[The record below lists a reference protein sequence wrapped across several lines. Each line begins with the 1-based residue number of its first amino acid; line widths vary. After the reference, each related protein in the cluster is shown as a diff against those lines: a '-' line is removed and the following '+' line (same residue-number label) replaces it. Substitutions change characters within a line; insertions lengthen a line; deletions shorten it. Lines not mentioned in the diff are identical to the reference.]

1 MVESSSLLTSRAS
14 KVAPEVR
21 ILYPP
26 PYQYQRS
33 VTVARQPP
41 KLLVRVRILALVPIP
56 VVLIYDSSY
65 KDNVV

>member
-26 PYQYQRS
+26 PYQRS
-33 VTVARQPP
+33 VTVAQQPP
-41 KLLVRVRILALVPIP
+41 KLLVRVQILALVPLWK
-56 VVLIYDSSY
+56 VG
-65 KDNVV
+65 

>member
-26 PYQYQRS
+26 PYQRS
-33 VTVARQPP
+33 VTVAQQPP
-41 KLLVRVRILALVPIP
+41 KLLVRVQILALVPIN
-56 VVLIYDSSY
+56 VVLIYDSIY